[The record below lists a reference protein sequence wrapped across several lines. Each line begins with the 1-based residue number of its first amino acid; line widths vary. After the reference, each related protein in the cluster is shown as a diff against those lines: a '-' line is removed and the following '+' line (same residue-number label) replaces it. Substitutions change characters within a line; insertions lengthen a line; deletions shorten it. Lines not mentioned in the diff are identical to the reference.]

1 MFPVSDVIPSRTTP
15 YVTISIIL
23 LNTLAFLFEWQL
35 TDRELELFLLQHGAV
50 PAYLTLPS
58 IFTSMFLHGGW
69 LHFGGNMLYLW
80 IFGDNVE
87 DRFGH
92 GRFLAFY
99 LFCGGVAVFG
109 QVAITPY
116 SMVPMIGA
124 SGAIAGV
131 MGAYFVLYPHSRVLT
146 AIFIFFFLDLVE
158 IPAIFFL
165 GIWFLM
171 QLFNGVGS
179 IGASASTTGGVA
191 FWAHVFGFLAG
202 LLCGLFARM
211 REPAHAEYW

>member
-15 YVTISIIL
+15 YVTIGIIAI
-23 LNTLAFLFEWQL
+23 NTLAFLFEWQMS
-35 TDRELELFLLQHGAV
+35 DRELQAFLLQFGAV
-50 PAYLTLPS
+50 PAYLSLPS
-58 IFTSMFLHGGW
+58 VVTSMFLHSGW

-92 GRFLAFY
+92 GRYLVFY
-99 LFCGGVAVFG
+99 LFCGAVAVFG
-109 QVAITPY
+109 QVAINPD
-116 SMVPMIGA
+116 SLVPMIGA

-146 AIFIFFFLDLVE
+146 AVFILFFLDLIE

-171 QLFNGVGS
+171 QLFSGVGS
-179 IGASASTTGGVA
+179 IGASSAQGGVA
-191 FWAHVFGFLAG
+191 FWAHIAGFTTGLAI
-202 LLCGLFARM
+202 GLFVRW
-211 REPAHAEYW
+211 RDSTRPEYW